1 MKKVS
6 IQDLKPQ
13 LSAVLA
19 EVESGSTVEITRH
32 GKPVARL
39 TPVDPPYVH
48 RGHLVGTY
56 EWPPAIPTGLSA
68 QQILD
73 VLREDREDRF

>member
-13 LSAVLA
+13 LSAILA
-19 EVESGSTVEITRH
+19 EVESGATVEITRH

-39 TPVDPPYVH
+39 GPVDPPYVH
-48 RGHLVGTY
+48 RGRLVGTY
-56 EWPPAIPTGLSA
+56 DWPRAVTTGLGA
-68 QQILD
+68 RALA
-73 VLREDREDRF
+73 VLLEDRADR